1 MQNALLYLVTVVIWG
16 STWLAIKFQLGV
28 VSPELSIAYR
38 FALAAVLLFIYC
50 FVRRLPM
57 RFNLRQHGQI
67 GLQAFFLF
75 SMNYLVVYLAE
86 LYLSSGLVSIIFSLL
101 IVFNVL
107 FGALFLRNPIR
118 PRVIVGGIFG
128 IAGLVLV
135 FWSEFVE
142 IGTDSDLMLGI
153 GLALLGGVSASL
165 GNITSA
171 HNQRIGLPVI
181 QTNAIGMA
189 YGAGIMFVIALF
201 RGADFTID
209 PSAAYIISLFY
220 LSLFGS
226 VIAFGTYLTLLGRIG
241 PDRAAYVSILFPIVA
256 LALSTMFEGLSLNA
270 LQLLGIIFI
279 LLGNAIVLTKSRVWR
294 SIFILDKTSANKKVT
309 H

>member
-1 MQNALLYLVTVVIWG
+1 MQNALLYFITVIIWG

-38 FALAAVLLFIYC
+38 FALAAGLLFVYC
-50 FVRRLPM
+50 LFRGYPM
-57 RFNLRQHGQI
+57 RFNLRQHGFI
-67 GLQAFFLF
+67 GFQALFLF
-75 SMNYLVVYLAE
+75 SLNYLLVYIAE

-101 IVFNVL
+101 IVFNVI

-118 PRVIVGGIFG
+118 PRVILGGLLG

-135 FWSEFVE
+135 FWTEFSE
-142 IGTDSDLMLGI
+142 IGGDRGLLIGI
-153 GLALLGGVSASL
+153 GLALLGGISASL

-181 QTNAIGMA
+181 QTNAFGMA
-189 YGAGIMFVIALF
+189 YGAGIMFILALI
-201 RGADFTID
+201 RQTDFTIE
-209 PSAAYIISLFY
+209 PTTAYLASLLY

-241 PDRAAYVSILFPIVA
+241 ADRAAYVSILFPIVA
-256 LALSTMFEGLSLNA
+256 LILSTLFEEMNWNV
-270 LQLLGIIFI
+270 LQLLGVALI
-279 LLGNAIVLTKSRVWR
+279 LLGNVVVLTRASVWR
-294 SIFILDKTSANKKVT
+294 SIFKLNDGVAGDKKA